1 VDFFDTPDG
10 EIVLNESN
18 TMPGMTAASYFPK
31 MWAASGFSL
40 RELIDRLIATA
51 LSKSPG
57 LR

>member
-1 VDFFDTPDG
+1 
-10 EIVLNESN
+10 VLNEIN

>member
-1 VDFFDTPDG
+1 
-10 EIVLNESN
+10 
-18 TMPGMTAASYFPK
+18 

-40 RELIDRLIATA
+40 RDLIDRLIATA